1 MRRPSLWGGLRR
13 FMKSILRKPAFLTAT
28 LVVMWFALL
37 LLVLLQFRWSDELS
51 EAYQQRLESTLAAS
65 SASFRAD
72 FQADLSA
79 VCRSIQNASPA
90 NPPVFP
96 LSPIPFRLYFIN
108 AQLDRISIWT
118 QSSNTFQPAPWPE
131 ALAQIKSEL
140 NQATEDLA
148 AASPRRW
155 FNRPWLASS
164 LVPAFFRAA
173 SNEDDSATNRLQGFL
188 LIELDLPAL
197 SSRYFQ
203 PRNDRSFA
211 PAGLETRTI
220 VSFLDTPVFD
230 SQPTANV
237 SPSRFQALDL
247 LSPSPSAPRFNLRP
261 FADES
266 PWQLRTEH
274 RAGALDA
281 AVASLRFRN
290 LATGLAVCFVLFAGI
305 VFLISNM
312 RRAEQLSKLQTDFV
326 AGFSHEL
333 RTPVTAVCMM
343 AENLSE
349 GVPSAPGEVK
359 HYGKLMLEQGHR
371 LRARIE
377 DILAFAAGRNLT
389 LELRPLD
396 LPQVVRAVL
405 DEEAPLLKGFHIET
419 TFEPN
424 LPPVLADLASL
435 KSALIN
441 LISNSAKYARDAA
454 FIDITAAAPTSGIVS
469 ITISD
474 RGPGIA
480 PADLPMLFEPFFRGK
495 DARTAGVPGSG
506 LGLHLVRTRVE
517 AMGGKVTIE
526 STPGQG
532 TAITLHLR
540 STSA

>member
-1 MRRPSLWGGLRR
+1 
-13 FMKSILRKPAFLTAT
+13 MKSLMRKPAFLTAT
-28 LVVMWFALL
+28 LAVMWLALL
-37 LLVLLQFRWSDELS
+37 LLVLLQFRWSNELS
-51 EAYQQRLESTLAAS
+51 EAYQQRLESTLVAS

-79 VCRSIQNASPA
+79 VCRAVQNS
-90 NPPVFP
+90 NPVNPSVLP
-96 LSPIPFRLYFIN
+96 LSPIPFQIYFIN
-108 AQLDRISIWT
+108 AQLDQLLRWNPG
-118 QSSNTFQPAPWPE
+118 SSKFQLTPWPE
-131 ALAQIKSEL
+131 AWHQIRSEL
-140 NQATEDLA
+140 NQATDDLA

-164 LVPAFFRAA
+164 VAPVFFRAA
-173 SNEDDSATNRLQGFL
+173 SSLDPNEADFSTNRLQGFL
-188 LIELDLPAL
+188 VIELDLPAL

-211 PAGLETRTI
+211 PGGLETRTI

-230 SQPTANV
+230 SQPTAT
-237 SPSRFQALDL
+237 SAPAKSRGIDL
-247 LSPSPSAPRFNLRP
+247 LAPSTSVPRFNLRP
-261 FADES
+261 LADES

-274 RAGALDA
+274 RAGSLDA

-305 VFLISNM
+305 VFLILNM
-312 RRAEQLSKLQTDFV
+312 RRAEQLSKLQTEFV

-343 AENLSE
+343 AENLSDGLLSSPE
-349 GVPSAPGEVK
+349 EVK
-359 HYGKLMLEQGHR
+359 RYGKLMLDQGHR
-371 LRARIE
+371 LRSRIE

-389 LELRPLD
+389 LELKALD

-405 DEEAPLLKGFHIET
+405 NEEAPLLKGFKIET
-419 TFEPN
+419 TLEPN

-454 FIDITAAAPTSGIVS
+454 YIGITASASNPGKVS

-480 PADLPMLFEPFFRGK
+480 PADLLMLFEPFFRGK

-517 AMGGKVTIE
+517 AMGGQVTVA
-526 STPGQG
+526 STLGQG

-540 STSA
+540 SKSE

>member
-1 MRRPSLWGGLRR
+1 
-13 FMKSILRKPAFLTAT
+13 MKSILRKPAFLTAT
-28 LVVMWFALL
+28 LAAMWLALV
-37 LLVLLQFRWSDELS
+37 LLVLLQFRWSNELI

-79 VCRSIQNASPA
+79 VCRSVQNASPVS
-90 NPPVFP
+90 PPVLP
-96 LSPIPFRLYFIN
+96 LSPIPFRLYFVDSQMEELKIWNRN
-108 AQLDRISIWT
+108 A
-118 QSSNTFQPAPWPE
+118 SSFEAKPWPE
-131 ALAQIKSEL
+131 AWSQVRQEL
-140 NQATEDLA
+140 IQASDDLA
-148 AASPRRW
+148 SASPRRW

-164 LVPAFFRAA
+164 AAPVFFRAT
-173 SNEDDSATNRLQGFL
+173 SNEDDSAPNRLQGFL

-211 PAGLETRTI
+211 PAGLETRTV
-220 VSFLDTPVFD
+220 VSFLESPVFD
-230 SQPTANV
+230 SQPTATV
-237 SPSRFQALDL
+237 SPSKFQALDL

-274 RAGALDA
+274 RAGSLDA
-281 AVASLRFRN
+281 AVAALRFRN
-290 LATGLAVCFVLFAGI
+290 LATGLAVCFVLFTGI
-305 VFLISNM
+305 VFLILNM

-349 GVPSAPGEVK
+349 GLPSEPGEVK
-359 HYGKLMLEQGHR
+359 HYGKLMLDQGHR
-371 LRARIE
+371 LRSRIE
-377 DILAFAAGRNLT
+377 DILAFAAGRSLV
-389 LELRPLD
+389 LDLKPLD
-396 LPQVVRAVL
+396 LSQVVRAVL
-405 DEEAPLLKGFHIET
+405 SEEAPLLKGFEIDT
-419 TFEPN
+419 SFEAD

-441 LISNSAKYARDAA
+441 LISNAAKYARDAA
-454 FIDITAAAPTSGIVS
+454 FIGIAARTSSPGIVA

-474 RGPGIA
+474 RGTGIP
-480 PADLPMLFEPFFRGK
+480 PAELPMLFEPFFRGK

-532 TAITLHLR
+532 TAITIHLR
-540 STSA
+540 SKSA